1 MKHAPRETVIKVS
14 NSERLL
20 RNFLF
25 FIVKLNLELYVALSH
40 LKPCQTSQRSDLSGT
55 LYSAGYEFC
64 REAALHRQAPGKPV
78 SKSSLKYMPPNFQ

>member
-25 FIVKLNLELYVALSH
+25 FIVKLNLECYVALSH
-40 LKPCQTSQRSDLSGT
+40 LKPCQTSQRNFLSRI
-55 LYSAGYEFC
+55 LYSAGYRFC
-64 REAALHRQAPGKPV
+64 RAAAFHRPEPV
-78 SKSSLKYMPPNFQ
+78 SKSSLQYMPPNFQ

>member
-25 FIVKLNLELYVALSH
+25 FIVKLNLECYLALSH
-40 LKPCQTSQRSDLSGT
+40 LKPCQTSQTKLFVRNT
-55 LYSAGYEFC
+55 LL
-64 REAALHRQAPGKPV
+64 RWL
-78 SKSSLKYMPPNFQ
+78 

>member
-1 MKHAPRETVIKVS
+1 MKHAPRETIIKVS

-40 LKPCQTSQRSDLSGT
+40 LKPWQTLQRNDLSGT

-64 REAALHRQAPGKPV
+64 RVAALHRQAPGNQCRKV
-78 SKSSLKYMPPNFQ
+78 IYNTCR